1 MLSISRWIAL
11 DRGQTPKFLRISATV
26 ENDSSYQSAAGG
38 RSSMMTSQEIV
49 YRTIDFAEPARLA
62 FDYFAYGR
70 RHTDIVT
77 SYIDWEYQYERRA
90 WIEDDREFHLDAFG
104 NTWVRALSDRS
115 TKGLP
120 HRGVLA
126 DSWDALDSF
135 TMPKLSTAA
144 NNERVRALF
153 AAHPDKFKSGCT
165 FNHAFSILSDMRGF
179 SRLMEDLILEPDR
192 VRQACDL
199 IDDEIVRAV
208 HAYAAAGANG
218 IHIMEDWG
226 TQSAL
231 LMSPAHWREFFAP
244 GYRRVCEAAHG
255 HEMRVI
261 LHSCG
266 MLWELMEDLI
276 ECGIDV
282 LQFDQMAN
290 YANGGVAGIERLGER
305 FGGRVTFFCPVDI
318 QHTIVT
324 GDAGMIEDEVCRLL
338 EHLAVIEGGF
348 IAKSYGRGAR
358 TYLDAIDC
366 DPAWNDFAFE
376 CFTKHAARVF
386 GTEIHLPTVGVEQP
400 PQFVAD
406 E

>member
-1 MLSISRWIAL
+1 
-11 DRGQTPKFLRISATV
+11 
-26 ENDSSYQSAAGG
+26 
-38 RSSMMTSQEIV
+38 MMTSREIV
-49 YRTIDFAEPARLA
+49 YRTIDFGAPARLA

-77 SYIDWEYQYERRA
+77 SYVDWEYQYDRRS
-90 WIEDDREFHLDAFG
+90 WVEGDREFHLDEFG
-104 NTWVRALSDRS
+104 NTWVRAMSDRS

-126 DSWDALDSF
+126 DSWDALDSYA
-135 TMPKLSTAA
+135 MPKVSSAA
-144 NNERVRALF
+144 DNDRVRAAF

-165 FNHAFSILSDMRGF
+165 YGHAFSILSTMRGF
-179 SRLMEDLILEPDR
+179 SQLMEDLVFEPRR
-192 VRQACDL
+192 VHQACRL
-199 IDDEIVRAV
+199 IDDEMVRAV

-218 IHIMEDWG
+218 IHMMEDWG
-226 TQSAL
+226 TQTAL

-244 GYRRVCEAAHG
+244 GYRRVCEAAHS
-255 HEMRVI
+255 HDMRVL

-266 MLWELMEDLI
+266 MLWELIDDLI

-282 LQFDQMAN
+282 LQFDQTAN
-290 YANGGVAGIERLGER
+290 YAADGKAGIERLGER

-324 GDAGMIEDEVCRLL
+324 GDRGRIEDEVRRLL
-338 EHLAVIEGGF
+338 EHLATIEGGF
-348 IAKSYGRGAR
+348 IAKSYGRGAQ

-376 CFTKHAARVF
+376 CFKKHAADMF
-386 GTEIHLPTVGVEQP
+386 GTDIDPPTVPAEQP
-400 PQFVAD
+400 PRFTPAD
-406 E
+406 